1 MGTALYLA
9 VWNGLAPISDEEAS
23 HQYQLLREVESA
35 PRRSD
40 DRRGEC
46 PGMFRSPGRPGLP
59 ASASGGETRPH
70 CPLQDLERTIRAQ
83 AE

>member
-9 VWNGLAPISDEEAS
+9 VRNGLAPISDEEATR
-23 HQYQLLREVESA
+23 QYQLLREVESA

-40 DRRGEC
+40 ARRGEC
-46 PGMFRSPGRPGLP
+46 PAVFRSPGRPGLP
-59 ASASGGETRPH
+59 ASAPGGETRRH
-70 CPLQDLERTIRAQ
+70 CRLQDLERTIRAQ